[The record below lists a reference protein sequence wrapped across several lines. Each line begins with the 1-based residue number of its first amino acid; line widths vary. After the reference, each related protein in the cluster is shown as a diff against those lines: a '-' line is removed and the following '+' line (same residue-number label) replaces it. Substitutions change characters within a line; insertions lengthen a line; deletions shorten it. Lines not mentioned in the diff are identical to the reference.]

1 MLRAAAVI
9 LLFASIARADW
20 APREGASLIGTPAP
34 ELVGLRWL
42 QGGPLTM
49 AKLRGNV
56 VLIRFWTDG
65 CKLCSATAPALRA
78 LHARFRD
85 RGLVVIGI
93 HHPKSAGSN
102 PEKAMRELGFEFPVA
117 TDKDWQT
124 VRG

>member
-56 VLIRFWTDG
+56 VLIRFWGMFGVHVKTG
-65 CKLCSATAPALRA
+65 Y
-78 LHARFRD
+78 
-85 RGLVVIGI
+85 
-93 HHPKSAGSN
+93 KSQAI
-102 PEKAMRELGFEFPVA
+102 EK
-117 TDKDWQT
+117 
-124 VRG
+124 